1 MKKIIMLLTVMAS
14 AMILAGCASHQC
26 GCNAPAQAAPAHQ
39 DYKGEVSNTK

>member
-14 AMILAGCASHQC
+14 AMILAGCAHQC
-26 GCNAPAQAAPAHQ
+26 GCNAPAESAPAHQ